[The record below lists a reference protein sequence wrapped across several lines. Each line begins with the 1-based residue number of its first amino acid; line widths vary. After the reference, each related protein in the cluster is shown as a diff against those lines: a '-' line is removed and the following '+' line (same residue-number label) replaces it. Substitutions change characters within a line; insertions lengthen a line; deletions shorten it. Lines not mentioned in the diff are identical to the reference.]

1 MQPSKSVLARTRRMG
16 GPLKVEQQTPADAG
30 LKGTTCHTDQ
40 QSSGSHEAQ
49 PAQVCVRGSLLPI
62 DQVVKFDW

>member
-1 MQPSKSVLARTRRMG
+1 MG